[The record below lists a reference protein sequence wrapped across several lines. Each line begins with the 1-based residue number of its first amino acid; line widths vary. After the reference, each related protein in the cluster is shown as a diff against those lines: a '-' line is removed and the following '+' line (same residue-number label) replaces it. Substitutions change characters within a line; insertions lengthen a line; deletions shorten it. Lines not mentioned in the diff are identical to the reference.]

1 MASVFAFF
9 DSDGEMEFREG
20 TPDRV
25 FGALDPRHADPL
37 AFTVQR
43 CSWGGDGLEGH
54 ISNTARFVGTYPPN
68 PVATGV
74 VTALG
79 GPQEYIFGNLVI
91 CGSRWS
97 PIEGE
102 PPSIH
107 GLSQA
112 QQDLVGD
119 VHIAVRKEAA
129 STQQ

>member
-9 DSDGEMEFREG
+9 DSGGELEFREG
-20 TPDRV
+20 TADRV
-25 FGALDPRHADPL
+25 FGALDPRQASPV

-97 PIEGE
+97 PTEDE
-102 PPSIH
+102 PPSRC

-112 QQDLVGD
+112 QQDLIGD
-119 VHIAVRKEAA
+119 VHIAVRREAA
-129 STQQ
+129 DARW

>member
-1 MASVFAFF
+1 MSLRSSIPTEKWSSARGPRTGFS
-9 DSDGEMEFREG
+9 GLWIRG
-20 TPDRV
+20 TPT
-25 FGALDPRHADPL
+25 L